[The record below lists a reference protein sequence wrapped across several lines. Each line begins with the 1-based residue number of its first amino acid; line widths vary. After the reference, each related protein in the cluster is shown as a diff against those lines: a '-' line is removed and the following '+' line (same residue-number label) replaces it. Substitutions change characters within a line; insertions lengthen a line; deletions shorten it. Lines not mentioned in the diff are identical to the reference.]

1 MVREQKK
8 AVLHGLFRKKNLA
21 TRIRRDLQRMKEE
34 AERPEEDSTVANT

>member
-8 AVLHGLFRKKNLA
+8 AVLHRLFRKENLA
-21 TRIRRDLQRMKEE
+21 SRIRRDLHGMKQE